1 MALPPPKPTIT
12 WASAASA
19 TASSFSR
26 LGMSGS
32 GLISANTVTLPWRAS
47 WSTRAALK
55 ASATTSVRV
64 KPFSRTQRPTVG
76 TVPEPNSM
84 RCGRVSSMGRVRSF
98 MVISGSSCRRECRG
112 RCDIRGRR
120 NAGGRERFG
129 VVDRLDQA
137 EFVGDALAGDV
148 EGGAVVHRS
157 ADDRQAEGDV
167 DAAQRIPSAGF
178 RIDGEAQQLDRDVPL
193 VVVHGDH
200 GVELA
205 GVQLHEDGVAGNRAN
220 HVEAFGDALLDH
232 RCADVDVLAAE
243 QPAFT
248 G

>member
-32 GLISANTVTLPWRAS
+32 GLISENTVTLPGRAS

-76 TVPEPNSM
+76 TVPDPNSM
-84 RCGRVSSMGRVRSF
+84 RRGRVSSMGWVRSF
-98 MVISGSSCRRECRG
+98 MVMSGSSCRR
-112 RCDIRGRR
+112 
-120 NAGGRERFG
+120 NASGRERFG

-148 EGGAVVHRS
+148 EGGAVVHRG

-167 DAAQRIPSAGF
+167 DAAQRVPGAGF

-205 GVQLHEDGVAGNRAN
+205 GVQLHEDGVAGNRTN
-220 HVEAFGDALLDH
+220 HVEAIGDAPLDH

-243 QPAFT
+243 QPA
-248 G
+248 

>member
-32 GLISANTVTLPWRAS
+32 GLISENTVTLPWRAS

-55 ASATTSVRV
+55 ASAITSVRV

-84 RCGRVSSMGRVRSF
+84 RRGRVSSMGRVRSF
-98 MVISGSSCRRECRG
+98 MVMSSS
-112 RCDIRGRR
+112 RR
-120 NAGGRERFG
+120 NAGGRECFG

-167 DAAQRIPSAGF
+167 DAAQRVPGAGF

-205 GVQLHEDGVAGNRAN
+205 GVQLHEDGVAGNRPN
-220 HVEAFGDALLDH
+220 HVEAIGDALLDH

-248 G
+248 